1 MRPSKKTLKV
11 DVLDSRLRGND
22 NQKHSLLAFYLRL
35 HKNLGI
41 NLALMATHF
50 TFPSH
55 LLSTD
60 GLSRGDTLELLAL
73 ASDYYTRNQ
82 ATDKKHSI
90 LKGRT
95 LINLFF
101 ENSTRTRTSFEL
113 AGKRLG
119 MDVINIA
126 AANSSAKKGES
137 LIDTAKTL
145 SAMQLDALVIR
156 HASSGAARLIAGYV
170 ACPVINAGDGSHQH
184 PTQALLDAFT
194 ILHHKGNIEGLTVA
208 ICGDIAHSRVA
219 RSNLYLLQTLGAKV
233 RLIAPPQLLPNTPE
247 QFGAE
252 IHYSMKTGLKD
263 ADVVMML
270 RVQTE
275 RVQGPIMASVREYF
289 HLYGLDKTKLAFA
302 RPDALVLHPGP
313 MNRGVEIASDV
324 ADDVERSGVLDQVE
338 AGVAVRQAI
347 LESIVRS

>member
-1 MRPSKKTLKV
+1 MTT
-11 DVLDSRLRGND
+11 
-22 NQKHSLLAFYLRL
+22 HSTSLA
-35 HKNLGI
+35 
-41 NLALMATHF
+41 
-50 TFPSH
+50 FPSH

-60 GLSRGDTLELLAL
+60 GLSSADALALLAH
-73 ASDYYTRNQ
+73 AATHYARNQ
-82 ATDKKHSI
+82 HTDKKHSV

-119 MDVINIA
+119 MDVINISA
-126 AANSSAKKGES
+126 AGSSTKKGES
-137 LIDTAKTL
+137 LIDTTKTL

-156 HASSGAARLIAGYV
+156 HASSGAPRLIADYV

-194 ILHHKGNIEGLTVA
+194 IMHHKKVLHGLTVA

-219 RSNLYLLQTLGAKV
+219 RSNLYLLQTLGARV

-252 IHYSMKTGLKD
+252 VHYSMKAGLKD

-275 RVQGPIMASVREYF
+275 RVEGPIMASVREYF

-302 RPDALVLHPGP
+302 KPDALVMHPGP

-324 ADDVERSGVLDQVE
+324 ADDVERSAVLDQVE

-347 LESIVRS
+347 LEMMLK

>member
-1 MRPSKKTLKV
+1 
-11 DVLDSRLRGND
+11 
-22 NQKHSLLAFYLRL
+22 
-35 HKNLGI
+35 
-41 NLALMATHF
+41 MAIDL
-50 TFPSH
+50 TFPAH

-60 GLSRGDTLELLAL
+60 GLSRADALALLAL
-73 ASDYYTRNQ
+73 AKDYYTRNQ
-82 ATDKKHSI
+82 QTDKKHSI

-113 AGKRLG
+113 AGKRMG
-119 MDVINIA
+119 MDVINISA
-126 AANSSAKKGES
+126 SGSSTKKGES
-137 LIDTAKTL
+137 LIDTVKTL

-156 HASSGAARLIAGYV
+156 HASSGAARLIADYV

-194 ILHHKGNIEGLTVA
+194 IAHHKGRLEGLTVA

-233 RLIAPPQLLPNTPE
+233 RLIAPPQLLPNTPQ

-275 RVQGPIMASVREYF
+275 RVEGPIMASVREYF

-302 RPDALVLHPGP
+302 KPDALVMHPGP
-313 MNRGVEIASDV
+313 MNRGVEIASDI
-324 ADDVERSGVLDQVE
+324 ADDIECSAVLDQVE

-347 LESIVRS
+347 LEKMLK